1 MSTISA
7 TIKEM
12 IRQQLLTLHTC
23 LICTVLNVYDDG
35 TAKVHPLTMVQTV
48 SGEVRQHQALDH
60 VPMTDQV
67 RDYVS
72 VGSICVVI
80 FAERDIAK
88 AVYGEYALPSICR
101 HHSMSDGIIIGTI
114 GSEKRTEESQ

>member
-35 TAKVHPLTMVQTV
+35 NAKVHPLTMVQTV

-80 FAERDIAK
+80 FAGQHRIIDINRDK
-88 AVYGEYALPSICR
+88 KTKTPSKK
-101 HHSMSDGIIIGTI
+101 S
-114 GSEKRTEESQ
+114 

>member
-23 LICTVLNVYDDG
+23 LICIVLNVYDDG
-35 TAKVHPLTMVQTV
+35 TAKVHPLTMVQTI
-48 SGEVRQHQALDH
+48 SGEVRRHQALDH
-60 VPMTDQV
+60 VPMIDQV
-67 RDYVS
+67 KDYVS

-88 AVYGEYALPSICR
+88 AVCGEYALPSVGR
-101 HHSMSDGIIIGTI
+101 HHSMSDGIIVGTI
-114 GSEKRTEESQ
+114 GSEKRTEESD